1 MFSFRKI
8 INILVLISYVK
19 MTIVSSFAMDSA
31 YFGLNDK
38 IRIQITKNQAGGEL
52 ESMGLRVFTKD
63 KASSSNSDYKLVQQ
77 DSVDLVEGLFSNGVM
92 PLTGLQQN
100 VIQWTIPGL
109 GSVIIDPNGEVTFK
123 EMTNTHNTIKI
134 VTPGIVMFQACA
146 LANVSLRAQGAAIS
160 DGSHI
165 GYLKANKI
173 SKGTNI
179 GRFQAVVRTNR

>member
-63 KASSSNSDYKLVQQ
+63 KASSLLNLVKR
-77 DSVDLVEGLFSNGVM
+77 
-92 PLTGLQQN
+92 
-100 VIQWTIPGL
+100 W
-109 GSVIIDPNGEVTFK
+109 
-123 EMTNTHNTIKI
+123 
-134 VTPGIVMFQACA
+134 
-146 LANVSLRAQGAAIS
+146 
-160 DGSHI
+160 
-165 GYLKANKI
+165 
-173 SKGTNI
+173 
-179 GRFQAVVRTNR
+179 